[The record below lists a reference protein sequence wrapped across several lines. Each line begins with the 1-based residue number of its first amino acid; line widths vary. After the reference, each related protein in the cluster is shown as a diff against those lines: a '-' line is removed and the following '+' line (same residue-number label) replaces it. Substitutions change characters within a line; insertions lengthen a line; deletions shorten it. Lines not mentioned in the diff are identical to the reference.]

1 MAERARQAAGYDE
14 LATKQLLQENI
25 VTAQVLRLRE
35 EARRKDDLVAAF
47 LYPRKREAMDNK
59 KLRKLI
65 HLYRLCSS

>member
-35 EARRKDDLVAAF
+35 EARRKDDLVAAS
-47 LYPRKREAMDNK
+47 LSPTS
-59 KLRKLI
+59 
-65 HLYRLCSS
+65 H

>member
-65 HLYRLCSS
+65 HLYFFT